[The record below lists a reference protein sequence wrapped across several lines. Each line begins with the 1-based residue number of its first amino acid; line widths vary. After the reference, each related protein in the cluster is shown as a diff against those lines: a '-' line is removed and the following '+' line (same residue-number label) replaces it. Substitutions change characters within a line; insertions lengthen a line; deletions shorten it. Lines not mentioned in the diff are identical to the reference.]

1 MVIPAAGHA
10 VNIDQPQAF
19 IDAVLPFL
27 DGLDAARRN
36 GRPRQRHSPL
46 ALSLIAGSST
56 PPPRSNY
63 ADRRPLPAAFHR
75 NAVEQHAAGSAW
87 TPQEAAQALG
97 TLLNYVRGRP
107 GEEIFLAFRNIGGSG
122 LFYKK
127 DRLFLQFRKGR
138 LAGWKGD
145 WGHNWMWQ

>member
-1 MVIPAAGHA
+1 MAWTTRQHRKPRHEDSRHRRRPDRSQLHASRRAAVA
-10 VNIDQPQAF
+10 
-19 IDAVLPFL
+19 
-27 DGLDAARRN
+27 
-36 GRPRQRHSPL
+36 
-46 ALSLIAGSST
+46 
-56 PPPRSNY
+56 

-75 NAVEQHAAGSAW
+75 NAVEQHAIGVRHGRRRSRA
-87 TPQEAAQALG
+87 ALG
-97 TLLNYVRGRP
+97 TPLNYVRGRP
-107 GEEIFLAFRNIGGSG
+107 GEEVYLTFRNIGGSG